1 VARISYSYFRN
12 APMKAQMI
20 CFMLLGNEEIRE
32 FNEYLFNDSLLALH
46 MMFALYFMLVK
57 NKPVIASFF
66 LTLSISIK
74 AGAVLMVPTFL
85 GWIMY
90 LHGFVTLVKCLTV
103 LLTVQFLIMAPLCFD
118 PIA

>member
-1 VARISYSYFRN
+1 MIYSTIQFLVARISYSYFRHTP
-12 APMKAQMI
+12 AKAQII

-46 MMFALYFMLVK
+46 MMLALYFILVR
-57 NKPVIASFF
+57 NSPQTASIF

-74 AGAVLMVPTFL
+74 AGAVLMIPTFL

-90 LHGFVTLVKCLTV
+90 LHGLASLLKCVTIIGA
-103 LLTVQFLIMAPLCFD
+103 F
-118 PIA
+118 

>member
-1 VARISYSYFRN
+1 
-12 APMKAQMI
+12 MKAQMI

-85 GWIMY
+85 
-90 LHGFVTLVKCLTV
+90 
-103 LLTVQFLIMAPLCFD
+103 
-118 PIA
+118 